1 MSIFILG
8 LIAVLSIAYAIIWFD
23 HEVNHDSNI
32 ESIEEFRK
40 FQNALRK
47 KG

>member
-1 MSIFILG
+1 MIFFLG
-8 LIAVLSIAYAIIWFD
+8 LVAVIAIAYAIIWFD
-23 HEVNHDSNI
+23 HEINHDSNI

-47 KG
+47 RG

>member
-1 MSIFILG
+1 MSIFLFG
-8 LIAVLSIAYAIIWFD
+8 LVAVIAVSYAIIWFD